1 MIPKKIVENL
11 VDNDVYIYI
20 KNIAKEFAGKIISI
34 TEADLVVLEDKNNN
48 LAYIP
53 ISEISVITERRWNI
67 SIQGTTNIRHEDRK

>member
-34 TEADLVVLEDKNNN
+34 TEADLVVLEVKITT
-48 LAYIP
+48 LL
-53 ISEISVITERRWNI
+53 ISLF
-67 SIQGTTNIRHEDRK
+67 QK